1 MKSRQYRKTKNQRT
15 KKQRTKKQRT
25 NHKGGKDL
33 QEKPYKL
40 ETPYTNAELLE
51 IRRHAE
57 AEARR
62 AEEERRQAEAEADER
77 PYADGEQ
84 PAALRALL
92 RWG

>member
-1 MKSRQYRKTKNQRT
+1 MYMKTKQQRKRQQRKTKRQR
-15 KKQRTKKQRT
+15 RI
-25 NHKGGKDL
+25 HKGGRDL
-33 QEKPYKL
+33 RKTLYKL
-40 ETPYTNAELLE
+40 ETPYTNAELHE

-57 AEARR
+57 EA
-62 AEEERRQAEAEADER
+62 RRQAEAEARRQAEANADEQ